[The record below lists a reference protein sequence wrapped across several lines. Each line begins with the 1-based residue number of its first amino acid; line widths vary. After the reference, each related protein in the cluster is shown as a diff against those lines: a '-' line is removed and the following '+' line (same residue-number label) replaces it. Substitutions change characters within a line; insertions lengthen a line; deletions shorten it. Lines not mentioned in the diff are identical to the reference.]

1 MKRRVSFSPGNVLI
15 ASDSGSDAALI
26 KRLLGDEFSVVN
38 TAIDPA
44 LVVEDFERFLPQVLI
59 LAFKRIEH
67 SEQYCLA
74 LFRGG
79 SSKVHLQKHRTILL
93 CDKDELQRAY
103 ELCQRKLFDDY
114 NLFWPMTQDPQRL
127 PMSVHMALRELNA
140 VGSAGAAPEAA
151 ELAAAARRLA
161 ELEALLE
168 RQLALGE
175 QGIVDAA
182 GVASRAQRDAQAA
195 LGRFAAHLSQ
205 AELPGTGTAGLERLH
220 RELAR
225 LTREELLPSLVTV
238 EQAVA
243 GLAIWGQGLR
253 QELQPHIEMARTLQ
267 QWLPAPPLPVIL
279 VVDDDEIERRLIGAI
294 LKDEP
299 YRLIYVASALE
310 ALIVLRTVQPDLILM
325 DVLMPDMDGMTA
337 TRQIKAA
344 PQFAAVPVI
353 MITGNSETSVVMDS
367 YKSGATDFVVKP
379 LDRDKLIARVASGLR
394 HAYAA
399 RLAVPA

>member
-1 MKRRVSFSPGNVLI
+1 MKRRVSFSAGNVLI
-15 ASDSGSDAALI
+15 ASDSASDAALI
-26 KRLLGDEFSVVN
+26 KRLLGDEFAIVN
-38 TAIDPA
+38 TSIDPA
-44 LVVEDFERFLPQVLI
+44 LVVEDFERYLPQVLI
-59 LAFKRIEH
+59 LAFNRIEN

-74 LFRGG
+74 LFRAG
-79 SSKVHLQKHRTILL
+79 SSKVHLQQHRSILL

-103 ELCQRKLFDDY
+103 RLCQRKLFDDY

-140 VGSAGAAPEAA
+140 AGAVGPEAA

-161 ELEALLE
+161 ELEVLLE
-168 RQLALGE
+168 QQLALGR
-175 QGIVDAA
+175 QRISDA
-182 GVASRAQRDAQAA
+182 GSLASRAGQDIGAA
-195 LGRFAAHLSQ
+195 LERFSTHFSQ
-205 AELPGTGTAGLERLH
+205 GELPGAGADGLDHLR

-225 LTREELLPSLVTV
+225 LTREELMPSLGTV

-243 GLAIWGQGLR
+243 GLAGWNDGLR
-253 QELQPHIEMARTLQ
+253 QELQPHIDTARTLQ
-267 QWLPAPPLPVIL
+267 QWLPATPLPVIL

-294 LKDEP
+294 LKDEH

-310 ALIVLRTVQPDLILM
+310 ALIVLRTVRPDLILM

-337 TRQIKAA
+337 TRQIKAV
-344 PQFAAVPVI
+344 PQFAGVPVI

-367 YKSGATDFVVKP
+367 YNSGATDFVVKP
-379 LDRDKLIARVASGLR
+379 FDREKLIARVASGLR
-394 HAYAA
+394 HGKAA